1 MGQKAHPYGYR
12 LGITKPWKSRWFTT
26 KNYAEFLM
34 EDEYIRKTIKKKLYQ
49 AGISKIEIERKAN
62 QVSVTIFTA
71 KPGMVVGKQGKGI
84 EELRD
89 QLNRKLNKKVEMNV
103 QEIRNI
109 DVEAQ
114 LVAESVAQQLEKRVA
129 FRRAMKQSIA
139 RTMKAGGKGI
149 KIMCAGRLGGVEIAR
164 TEWLKDGRIPLQTLR
179 SDIDYGFSEA
189 NTVFGKIGVKVWICK
204 GELFPAKSMVT
215 TKTEE
220 KGGKSHV
227 NA

>member
-12 LGITKPWKSRWFTT
+12 LGITKPWKSRWFTV
-26 KNYAEFLM
+26 KNYADFLV
-34 EDEYIRKTIKKKLYQ
+34 EDQMIRKMIKKKLYQ
-49 AGISKIEIERKAN
+49 AGISRTEIERKAN

-84 EELRD
+84 EDLRD
-89 QLNRKLNKKVEMNV
+89 QLARKLNKKIEMNV

-114 LVAESVAQQLEKRVA
+114 LVAESVALQLEKRVA
-129 FRRAMKQSIA
+129 FRRAMKQAIS
-139 RTMKAGGKGI
+139 RTLKSGGKGI

-179 SDIDYGFSEA
+179 SDIDYGFAEA
-189 NTVFGKIGVKVWICK
+189 NTVFGKIGVKVWVCK
-204 GELFPAKSMVT
+204 GELFP
-215 TKTEE
+215 TKVNVKTNE
-220 KGGKSHV
+220 KGEKSNV